1 MNSNKSAFWISILI
15 LAAMLLAGCGGTAD
29 QPTAEAIQ
37 APVLEK
43 LSSGALPGDATSALD
58 AAIQAQYYSP
68 DSFTA
73 KALRMM
79 GKMRGVGSS
88 GYVEMQSTDPGL
100 PFPAVEGGTPTL
112 LPVAPSQL
120 LVGGL
125 ADGTDI
131 SIQNY
136 EDFVIQVVA
145 DTALGSVI
153 IPMGSNLVRQGGAW
167 VVTSAP

>member
-1 MNSNKSAFWISILI
+1 
-15 LAAMLLAGCGGTAD
+15 
-29 QPTAEAIQ
+29 
-37 APVLEK
+37 
-43 LSSGALPGDATSALD
+43 
-58 AAIQAQYYSP
+58 
-68 DSFTA
+68 
-73 KALRMM
+73 
-79 GKMRGVGSS
+79 
-88 GYVEMQSTDPGL
+88 MQSTDTGL
-100 PFPAVEGGTPTL
+100 PFPAVEGGAPTL

-131 SIQNY
+131 SILNY
-136 EDFVIQVVA
+136 EDFVIQVIA